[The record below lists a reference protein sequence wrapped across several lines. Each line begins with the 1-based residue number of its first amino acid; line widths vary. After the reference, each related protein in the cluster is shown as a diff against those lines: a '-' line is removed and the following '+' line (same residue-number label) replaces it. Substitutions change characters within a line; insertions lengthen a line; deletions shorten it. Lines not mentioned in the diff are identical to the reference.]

1 MITNL
6 HIKNLGIIKDI
17 ELELGEKFNVLTG
30 ETGAGKSLIIDSLNI
45 LAGGRF
51 SKEMIR
57 RGEEY
62 LFVEANLF
70 FENKDEDEKNV
81 IVSRQISLNGKN
93 ICKINGNMVTVNQ
106 LKEYMASIV
115 DIHLQNDNNKLLNKK
130 NHIEFL
136 DSYDFNILNL
146 KTKYQELYFK
156 YLKLKNELSENLGD
170 EKERKRTLDLLEYE
184 LNEIEEANLTETEDE
199 LENNIK
205 LIKNSEKILNSL
217 NESKEELDNALPILE
232 RVMRNFSKISDIK
245 KEYNENYEITEN
257 SFYNLKEV
265 YDSISNMQ
273 DELDVDEY
281 SNEQFFKRLD
291 LISTLKR
298 KYGNTIA
305 EILDYKKK
313 VEENISK
320 INNMESYVKNLNKE
334 LDSIKKEML
343 EISQKLHYLRVNN
356 AIKIS
361 DYINEQLIDIEMKDV
376 KISVNIDYDETNI
389 FDMNGQDRVEFLV
402 KTNVGAEFLPLTKI
416 ASGGEI
422 SRIMLAIKTVL
433 CVSNSGVTLVLDE
446 IDTGIS
452 GAAASKV
459 AEKLQKISKNM
470 QILCVTHLSNIAAV
484 ADNNFYIY
492 KEIQDGNAL
501 TKIKLLSE
509 EEKINEIARI
519 SFGKISEVAIN
530 YALELKKQKINA

>member
-106 LKEYMASIV
+106 LKEYMSSIV

-199 LENNIK
+199 IENNIK

-265 YDSISNMQ
+265 YDSICNMQ

-334 LDSIKKEML
+334 LESIKKEML
-343 EISQKLHYLRVNN
+343 DISQKLHYLRVNN

-376 KISVNIDYDETNI
+376 KISVNIDYDETNT

-492 KEIQDGNAL
+492 KETQDGNAL

>member
-106 LKEYMASIV
+106 LKEYMSSVV

-245 KEYNENYEITEN
+245 KEYNESYEITEN

-265 YDSISNMQ
+265 YDSICNMQ
-273 DELDVDEY
+273 GELDVDEY

-334 LDSIKKEML
+334 LDTIKKEML
-343 EISQKLHYLRVNN
+343 DISQKLHYLRVNN

-376 KISVNIDYDETNI
+376 KISVNIEYDETNI
-389 FDMNGQDRVEFLV
+389 FDINGQDRVEFLV

-492 KEIQDGNAL
+492 KETQDGNAL

>member
-106 LKEYMASIV
+106 LKEYMSSIV

-265 YDSISNMQ
+265 YDSICNMQ

-281 SNEQFFKRLD
+281 SNEKFFKRLD

-334 LDSIKKEML
+334 LESIKKEML
-343 EISQKLHYLRVNN
+343 DISQKLHYLRVNN

-376 KISVNIDYDETNI
+376 KISVNIDYDETNT

-433 CVSNSGVTLVLDE
+433 CVSNSGITLVLDE

-492 KEIQDGNAL
+492 KETQDGNAL

>member
-106 LKEYMASIV
+106 LKEYMSSIV

-199 LENNIK
+199 IENNIK

-265 YDSISNMQ
+265 YDSICNMQ

-281 SNEQFFKRLD
+281 SNEKFFKRLD

-334 LDSIKKEML
+334 LESIKKEML
-343 EISQKLHYLRVNN
+343 DISQKLHYLRVNN

-376 KISVNIDYDETNI
+376 KISVNIDYDETNT

-433 CVSNSGVTLVLDE
+433 CVSNSGITLVLDE

-492 KEIQDGNAL
+492 KETQDGNAL